1 MITVFDTLRRLS
13 PPPHIAPSRSG
24 RPALWRNRLSSAVAR
39 IARNCQGWP
48 LPADP
53 CRFLS
58 AQFLHRRNGPFFFP
72 TNSNGWK
79 SQVLSRE

>member
-1 MITVFDTLRRLS
+1 MIAVFDTLRRLS
-13 PPPHIAPSRSG
+13 PPPHIAASRSG
-24 RPALWRNRLSSAVAR
+24 RPTFWRNRLSSAVAR

-58 AQFLHRRNGPFFFP
+58 AQFLHRRNGPFF
-72 TNSNGWK
+72 SQAKSDVWK
-79 SQVLSRE
+79 SRVISRG